1 MESLRRDRQRQQ
13 EESAKTSEQLIKVFT
28 ECMEDKVL
36 LNVKVEKS
44 MTRKVAFTRAA
55 TLMGQ
60 LKTSGRYFSA
70 LLLQQ
75 LSHQISGSCERT
87 LTSLSFCHVLILLD
101 DLSSNKKRPDKSPI

>member
-1 MESLRRDRQRQQ
+1 
-13 EESAKTSEQLIKVFT
+13 
-28 ECMEDKVL
+28 MEDKVL

-60 LKTSGRYFSA
+60 LKTSGRNFGA
-70 LLLQQ
+70 LSRQLLQQ

-87 LTSLSFCHVLILLD
+87 LTSLSFFHVLILLD

>member
-60 LKTSGRYFSA
+60 LKTSGRNFGA
-70 LLLQQ
+70 L
-75 LSHQISGSCERT
+75 IDSCY
-87 LTSLSFCHVLILLD
+87 SNCLIKLAARVNGHEHRYRFVM
-101 DLSSNKKRPDKSPI
+101 S